1 MVHHAH
7 TGAARVRL
15 REFESSWYQASVSL
29 LEMARATL
37 RFGARS
43 IFEATDLRIES
54 DDRIGLVGPNGS
66 GKTSLLRVIAGEQE
80 LDGGALHM
88 TRGIRI
94 GYLPQDIAVEGGAK
108 LLDFVLGSVP
118 GRTALAEEIE
128 GAEAAMNAA
137 MQAYEETGGGDEEE
151 ITAIG
156 LQLAALHERQGH
168 FDTFYTKHEAAKI
181 LHGLGFA
188 ATDHERDLGEF
199 SGGWKMRAVLA
210 ALLFQRP
217 ELLLLDEPTN
227 HLDVP
232 SVAWLSEFLRR
243 SDRAFILISHDREFL
258 DGQIDRIVSFEPEG
272 VRHYKGN
279 YSKYVAQREEEA
291 IILENRA
298 KNLERERAKAE
309 AFITRF
315 RAQANKAKAV
325 QSRVKALE
333 RMEAPETYVQRRTMT
348 FSFAP
353 TKRTSATVLKVDA
366 LGKSYGTHPV
376 FSGVDLTV
384 NRGDRIGIIG
394 VNGAGKTTLLR
405 IIGGELAAT
414 NGTVQFGSH
423 VESAYYAQ
431 HHCDVLEKTDT
442 LFESVA
448 RVDPSAGQ
456 TRVRTLLGAFLFSG
470 DDVDKQVGVLSGGER
485 ARVAL
490 ARLLSKPG
498 NMLLMDEPTNHLDL
512 ASSDSLAESL
522 TSFDGTTLF
531 VSHNLAF
538 VRRLATRI
546 WNVEDGRVEDY
557 PGTLDEYLERARRMR
572 AADEAASGASKAGNT
587 GRKRPPEGTGAVAN
601 KSGGRGGPK
610 AEPPSVA
617 GPAQG
622 REHGRAKR
630 KLEAARR
637 RELRE
642 RLGPLEKEVKSLEAR
657 IESLEEAQRERS
669 VELSDPAT
677 YDDAKRRRVLLDEYQ
692 RDADELERLTSRWEM
707 KSAQLEAMTEA

>member
-1 MVHHAH
+1 
-7 TGAARVRL
+7 
-15 REFESSWYQASVSL
+15 
-29 LEMARATL
+29 MARATL

-43 IFEATDLRIES
+43 IFEGTDIRIEG

-80 LDGGALHM
+80 LDGGALHI
-88 TRGIRI
+88 TRGTRI
-94 GYLPQDIAVEGGAK
+94 GYLPQDIAVDGGNR
-108 LLDFVLGSVP
+108 LLEFVLSSVP
-118 GRTALAEEIE
+118 GRAQLARRIE
-128 GAEAAMNAA
+128 AAEAAMETA
-137 MQAYEETGGGDEEE
+137 MEVFEADATGDEES
-151 ITAIG
+151 ITTLG
-156 LQLAALHERQGH
+156 LELAALHEQQGH

-181 LHGLGFA
+181 LHGLGFSP
-188 ATDHERDLGEF
+188 TDHARDLGEF

-227 HLDVP
+227 HLDIP

-243 SDRAFILISHDREFL
+243 SEQAFILISHDREFL

-279 YSKYVAQREEEA
+279 YSKYVSQREEEA
-291 IILENRA
+291 VILENRA

-333 RMEAPETYVQRRTMT
+333 KMEAPETYLQRRTMT

-353 TKRTSATVLKVDA
+353 TKRTSSTVLKVEGLD
-366 LGKSYGTHPV
+366 KSYGEHNV
-376 FSGVDLTV
+376 FAGVDLTV

-394 VNGAGKTTLLR
+394 VNGAGKTTLLK
-405 IIGGELAAT
+405 IIGGELESTGGA
-414 NGTVQFGSH
+414 VHFGSH

-431 HHCDVLEKTDT
+431 HHCDVLEPADT

-522 TSFDGTTLF
+522 ASFDGTTLF

-557 PGTLDEYLERARRMR
+557 PGTLDEYLDRARRMR
-572 AADEAASGASKAGNT
+572 AADEEGASAKRAKSAKAAKSAKSATT
-587 GRKRPPEGTGAVAN
+587 GSRRERPAGGKKATGKPQVSKTQAVAVE
-601 KSGGRGGPK
+601 
-610 AEPPSVA
+610 AA
-617 GPAQG
+617 PAAAT

-630 KLEAARR
+630 QAEAARR
-637 RELRE
+637 RDLRTKS
-642 RLGPLEKEVKSLEAR
+642 GPIEKEVKSLERR
-657 IESLEEAQRERS
+657 IELLEEAQRERS
-669 VELSDPAT
+669 VALSDPAT
-677 YDDAKRRRVLLDEYQ
+677 YEDAEKRRLLLGNYQ
-692 RDADELERLTSRWEM
+692 RDADELESLTSRWEI
-707 KSAQLEAMTEA
+707 KSAQFEAMLEEQGS